1 MMANLVEE
9 SRFVGGGVKASH
21 TRGDTVDVSA
31 NVGNG
36 GFNTQSL
43 VNGEG
48 NFILDVSRD
57 RSLYI

>member
-1 MMANLVEE
+1 M
-9 SRFVGGGVKASH
+9 KASH